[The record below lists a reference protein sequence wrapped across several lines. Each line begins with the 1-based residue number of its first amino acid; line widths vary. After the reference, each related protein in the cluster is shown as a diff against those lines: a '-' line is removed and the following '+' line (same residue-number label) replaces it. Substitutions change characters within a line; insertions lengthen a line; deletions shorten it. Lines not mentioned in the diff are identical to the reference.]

1 MRRLVMRD
9 AAFRAYRWL
18 AALFF
23 AGVVAEFFLA
33 GLGVFRTQDV
43 ATTPGTTLT
52 RASFD
57 HSFGP
62 HIVLGDVL
70 ALISLALFVVVL
82 VARPGRRVLL
92 TTLAV
97 LVLIAVQATLADAG
111 PPAVRA
117 LHPVLGL
124 LVLGA
129 VGYALYFSGVPWH
142 RSTGDFRAGRTDDR
156 A

>member
-1 MRRLVMRD
+1 MRD

-18 AALFF
+18 AALLL
-23 AGVVAEFFLA
+23 AGVVTEFFLA
-33 GLGVFRTQDV
+33 GLGVFRTQHA
-43 ATTPGTTLT
+43 ATTAGTTLT

-62 HIVLGDVL
+62 HVALGDVL
-70 ALISLALFVVVL
+70 ALISLALVVVVL
-82 VARPGRRVLL
+82 VARPARRLLL
-92 TTLAV
+92 TTLAA

-129 VGYALYFSGVPWH
+129 VAYALHLSGLPWH
-142 RSTGDFRAGRTDDR
+142 RSTR
-156 A
+156 